1 VGVARIELA
10 TSALSVLRSNRLSYT
25 PGWTFVFLN
34 LPSPTLGPSSTT
46 LARMPYGAG
55 SMRET
60 SKGIWRLRVYVG
72 DDPVNGSPVQRQRTF
87 RGTETQARKALVS
100 FQSEVQREPKFD
112 KGQATVGELLD
123 RWLEHIEAL
132 GKARPKTLYE
142 YRNKIEKKP
151 GKHGEPGGIRA
162 VLGQTPLRKLQADR
176 LDQCYQRWLDA
187 GLSPST
193 VHIYHSILS
202 AACRQAVKW
211 GWIDSAPTARATP
224 PAPRVTRMRIPTTE
238 QLRTLV
244 SAAQK
249 YDSVLGT
256 AVALAALTGARR
268 GELVALRWSD
278 VDLEHGNVRIARS
291 VTVVAGESIDG
302 PTKTH
307 QVRDIALDELCV
319 RVLRARWAEMSSLSD
334 EAASPLIEDPYI
346 LSYNANGARPVGPDT
361 LTHRFTAVC
370 RSLERSSVGKEW
382 PFRFHDL
389 RHFSVSTLI
398 AAGVDIRTVS
408 ERHGHAQATMTLNR
422 YAHALPERDR
432 QAARVLGRAFSN

>member
-1 VGVARIELA
+1 MKQ
-10 TSALSVLRSNRLSYT
+10 TSIGT
-25 PGWTFVFLN
+25 
-34 LPSPTLGPSSTT
+34 
-46 LARMPYGAG
+46 
-55 SMRET
+55 
-60 SKGIWRLRVYVG
+60 WRLRVYVG
-72 DDPVNGSPVQRQRTF
+72 DDPASGSPIQRQLTF
-87 RGTETQARKALVS
+87 RGTETQARKALS
-100 FQSEVQREPKFD
+100 TFQSEVQREPKFD

-151 GKHGEPGGIRA
+151 SKTGDPGGIRA
-162 VLGQTPLRKLQADR
+162 LLGQTPLKKLQADS
-176 LDQCYQRWLDA
+176 LDQCYQRWLEA

-193 VHIYHSILS
+193 VHVYHSILS

-211 GWIDSAPTARATP
+211 GWIESAPTARATP

-244 SAAQK
+244 TAAQK

-256 AVALAALTGARR
+256 AVTLAALTGARR

-278 VDLEHGNVRIARS
+278 VDLEHGHVRIARS
-291 VTVVAGESIDG
+291 VTVVAGESLDG

-307 QVRDIALDELCV
+307 QAREIALDELCV
-319 RVLRARWAEMSSLSD
+319 EVLRARWIEMASLSGRAD
-334 EAASPLIEDPYI
+334 SPLVEDPYV

-361 LTHRFTAVC
+361 LTHRFAAVC
-370 RSLERSSVGKEW
+370 RSLEGSSSGERW
-382 PFRFHDL
+382 PFRLHDL

-432 QAARVLGRAFSN
+432 EAAKLLGRTLQC